1 MLYKT
6 ILAWFVFFMGPA
18 MAMAM
23 EEEGHHCCPK
33 GESVCSCH
41 YHKHEHEPDLVQA
54 PSLPAKTAALPPKS
68 HLESIS
74 DVHALK
80 ILENVVQVVATPIA
94 KSELDANLGASI
106 NLSSASGANIAADPD
121 SKVNPELPSET
132 FHASKSDITGPK
144 KVDDSHPKKV
154 GMASLT
160 SKHVIPESAA
170 SETKIRYF
178 KMAAPLDGRTI
189 QERGNFLRVI
199 VYNKG
204 KKIEGAFE
212 IKAEPKEA
220 IEGDFLIPEEV
231 EDDFIQEEVL
241 FIKSWVEQLL
251 STKTVGI
258 NLISLIQAHHSR
270 QKGHFQDHYSQDHH
284 SQAHPLF
291 AKVERL
297 QIS

>member
-6 ILAWFVFFMGPA
+6 LLTWFVFSMA
-18 MAMAM
+18 HAMAM

-33 GESVCSCH
+33 GESVCTCH
-41 YHKHEHEPDLVQA
+41 HHKHEHEPDLVQA
-54 PSLPAKTAALPPKS
+54 PSLPAKTAALPHKS

-74 DVHALK
+74 DVHVPK
-80 ILENVVQVVATPIA
+80 ILKNVVQVVDTPIA
-94 KSELDANLGASI
+94 RSEPDAGLGASI
-106 NLSSASGANIAADPD
+106 NLSSARGANIAANPD

-154 GMASLT
+154 GMASPT
-160 SKHVIPESAA
+160 SKHVIPDPAA

-178 KMAAPLDGRTI
+178 KMEVPLEGRTP
-189 QERGNFLRVI
+189 QERGNFLRAI

-220 IEGDFLIPEEV
+220 IEGDFLLPEEL
-231 EDDFIQEEVL
+231 ENDFIQEEVL
-241 FIKSWVEQLL
+241 FIKSWLEQLL
-251 STKTVGI
+251 STKTVEI
-258 NLISLIQAHHSR
+258 NLISLILGHHPR
-270 QKGHFQDHYSQDHH
+270 QKSHLQDHH
-284 SQAHPLF
+284 PQAHPLF